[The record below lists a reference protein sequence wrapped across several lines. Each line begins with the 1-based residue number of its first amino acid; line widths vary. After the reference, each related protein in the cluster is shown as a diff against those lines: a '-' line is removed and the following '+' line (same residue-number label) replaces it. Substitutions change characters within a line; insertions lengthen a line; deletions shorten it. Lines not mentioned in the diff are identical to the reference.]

1 MPEKM
6 LFGDI
11 IQSQGVSF
19 IAHLQS
25 EGGYIDGEWVDGI
38 PKPEEL
44 IGVILPLTAG
54 TKSVG
59 EALSYME
66 NGKYTTKER
75 KLLTTTE
82 IPEGTLVEYKEQKY
96 TVQAFTDFTDY
107 TDVHIYIM
115 RWRKK

>member
-1 MPEKM
+1 MPELMIFKP
-6 LFGDI
+6 I
-11 IQSQGVSF
+11 IDARGVPF
-19 IAHLQS
+19 IAHMSLPG
-25 EGGYIDGEWVDGI
+25 EYIDGEWVDGKT
-38 PKPEEL
+38 KPEEL

-54 TKSVG
+54 TKSIG

-82 IPEGTLVEYKEQKY
+82 IPEGTQVEYKEQKY
-96 TVQAFTDFTDY
+96 TIQAFTDYTDH